1 MTRQLVIE
9 ILVVVSLCWGSAW
22 GQSPG
27 GSPAKGEPNKKA
39 SAERSS
45 HLRLTKTVAVPSEVG
60 DVFGTPVR
68 CDDDGN
74 IYLQNDYLGVS
85 GIHKLSAKGERVA
98 NFQATGN
105 PDLKVIGVGYFA
117 LDQTGEVYQLADA
130 FQPFSYVLVSKPD
143 GSYKST
149 IKLQPGFPFFHAS
162 TVSVFPSGNLLVSG
176 LELDR
181 KSPVM
186 WPFTGIL
193 SSDGT
198 LLKEIK
204 LEDDDAIRDM
214 AAAGDSRV
222 ASPTNPSSNRA
233 VSSGQMQSASD
244 GNIYLMRWL
253 SPAIIYAISPGGE
266 VVRRFTIDPGD
277 ASLRPF
283 DVKIS
288 GNRIAM
294 LFFQPQSGE
303 QIVKIVDLEGHE
315 IATYDDRSP
324 NGKERTDRLGAA
336 LACYTSNPD
345 HFVFISA
352 DNDGKMQFIT
362 AEPR

>member
-1 MTRQLVIE
+1 MQRHVLK
-9 ILVVVSLCWGSAW
+9 ILVAASMSWGPVWS
-22 GQSPG
+22 QSPG
-27 GSPAKGEPNKKA
+27 TPPATVEAKKVV
-39 SAERSS
+39 EKQLTS
-45 HLRLTKTVAVPSEVG
+45 HLVPTKTVAIPSEFAGVI
-60 DVFGTPVR
+60 GTPVR

-74 IYLQNDYLGVS
+74 IYFQNDYEGVS
-85 GIHKLSAKGERVA
+85 GIHKLNGKGERVA

-105 PDLKVIGVGYFA
+105 PDLKVIRVGYFA
-117 LDQTGEVYQLADA
+117 LDQADDLYQLVYTME
-130 FQPFSYVLVSKPD
+130 PFSYVTVSKAD

-149 IKLQPGFPFFHAS
+149 IKLQPGFPFLHAS
-162 TVSVFPSGNLLVSG
+162 TVAVFASGNLLVSG
-176 LELDR
+176 LERDR
-181 KSPVM
+181 KSGAM
-186 WPFTGIL
+186 LPFTGIF

-233 VSSGQMQSASD
+233 VSSGQMESASD
-244 GNIYLMRWL
+244 GNIYLIRWL
-253 SPAIIYAISPGGE
+253 TPAIAYAISPGGE
-266 VVRRFTIDPGD
+266 AVRRFTIDPGD
-277 ASLRPF
+277 GGFEPF

-288 GNRIAM
+288 SNRIAM
-294 LFFQPQSGE
+294 LFFQPQHGADF
-303 QIVKIVDLEGHE
+303 VKVVDLEGHE
-315 IATYDDRSP
+315 IATYYNRTP
-324 NGKERTDRLGAA
+324 NGKARSDSLGAG

-352 DNDGKMQFIT
+352 DDDGKMQLIT